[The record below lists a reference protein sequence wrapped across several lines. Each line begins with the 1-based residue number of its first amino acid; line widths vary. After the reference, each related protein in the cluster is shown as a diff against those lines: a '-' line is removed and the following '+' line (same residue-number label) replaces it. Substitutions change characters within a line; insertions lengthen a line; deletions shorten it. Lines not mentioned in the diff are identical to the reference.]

1 MDTKALRQEILDLAI
16 HGKLVPQDPN
26 DEPASVLLE
35 RIKAEKER
43 LIKEGKIKRSK
54 KSAKSSDTPH
64 YENVPFEV
72 PSSWVWTNIEELFF
86 VTKLAG
92 FEYTDCLTKDTIS
105 SNNEVPIVRAQNV
118 RMGYFVEN
126 TNEAI
131 SEALSQQLERSAL
144 TKKCL
149 LMTFIGAGIG
159 DTCIFPALK
168 RCHLAPNVAK
178 IEPYSNKIDLK
189 YALYYLMSDLGQ
201 LGVRG
206 ISKST
211 AQPSL
216 SMATIRSLEIALPP
230 LAEQHRIVA
239 EIEKLFELIDQ
250 IEQGKADLQ
259 TIIKQTKSKILDLAI
274 HGKLVPQ
281 DPNDEPA
288 IELLKRI
295 NPDFTPCD
303 NGHYSSMIA
312 NGYYDY
318 TNTNPRNGYV
328 SGTNHQNPSLI
339 INGGTF
345 AGGLNT
351 IKNDDGARLVINDGT
366 FTNMS
371 QATVQNHH
379 VTEIK
384 GGTFNT
390 TGSAQYVVDNEGHNG
405 AANDLGQMTISGGT
419 LNGKI
424 YVVGAGASLAV
435 TGGTFSDP
443 SALLYLSGNA
453 NVKIR
458 LNGDATCN
466 GFKTQSGQSVELDL
480 NNHVL
485 TLAKPTVG
493 SAGTETNSCQLLKG
507 STVTMKNGTLAS
519 DNDKIM
525 IQNYCNLTLDA
536 MTVRGLNAL
545 YVLSN
550 NCGNILI
557 NNTTINAGTGAYA
570 FDVCGYSTYTDGVKV
585 TVKGTSIINGN
596 VELSKSTGNTEPME
610 LNIEGG
616 TFNGNLVVDSSITDA
631 SSIINVTGT
640 PSFKGTG
647 WDSYIK

>member
-1 MDTKALRQEILDLAI
+1 MMDTKALRQKILDLAI

-64 YENVPFEV
+64 YPYLLPNGWEWCNLEDIVCELKYGTSEKSLSVGKIAVLRMGNITNV
-72 PSSWVWTNIEELFF
+72 
-86 VTKLAG
+86 G
-92 FEYTDCLTKDTIS
+92 TIDYSNLVYS
-105 SNNEVPIVRAQNV
+105 SNNEDIKLYSLEKDDLLFNRTNSSEWVGKTAIYKKEQPAIYAGYLIRIRPILIFSDYLNTVMNSSYYRNWCYNVKTDAVNQSNINAQK
-118 RMGYFVEN
+118 
-126 TNEAI
+126 
-131 SEALSQQLERSAL
+131 LSQLMIPIPPLKEQER
-144 TKKCL
+144 
-149 LMTFIGAGIG
+149 IVVE
-159 DTCIFPALK
+159 
-168 RCHLAPNVAK
+168 VAK
-178 IEPYSNKIDLK
+178 W
-189 YALYYLMSDLGQ
+189 
-201 LGVRG
+201 
-206 ISKST
+206 IS
-211 AQPSL
+211 L
-216 SMATIRSLEIALPP
+216 INTIKNSKE
-230 LAEQHRIVA
+230 
-239 EIEKLFELIDQ
+239 
-250 IEQGKADLQ
+250 DLQ
-259 TIIKQTKSKILDLAI
+259 TTIKQAKSKILNLAI

-379 VTEIK
+379 VAEIK
-384 GGTFNT
+384 GGIFNT

-570 FDVCGYSTYTDGVKV
+570 FDVCGFSTYTDGVKV

-640 PSFKGTG
+640 PSFTGTG
-647 WDSYIK
+647 WDSYKK